1 MSTRQGFS
9 ERERQELLRRVHQE
23 DVERAR
29 RLLDP
34 CIAVARAE
42 WVPMGALVDAL
53 RQIEAE
59 LTHPSS
65 AHQTY
70 DA

>member
-1 MSTRQGFS
+1 MSIRQRLNDH
-9 ERERQELLRRVHQE
+9 EKLELLHSVHQE

-34 CIAVARAE
+34 GVAAAQAE
-42 WVPMGALVDAL
+42 WVPQAALLDAVH
-53 RQIEAE
+53 QILME
-59 LTHPSS
+59 LGQSPS
-65 AHQTY
+65 APQTF

>member
-9 ERERQELLRRVHQE
+9 DHERQELLRRVHQE

-34 CIAVARAE
+34 GIAAAQAE

-59 LTHPSS
+59 LLHPQS
-65 AHQTY
+65 AHQAY

>member
-1 MSTRQGFS
+1 M
-9 ERERQELLRRVHQE
+9 HQE